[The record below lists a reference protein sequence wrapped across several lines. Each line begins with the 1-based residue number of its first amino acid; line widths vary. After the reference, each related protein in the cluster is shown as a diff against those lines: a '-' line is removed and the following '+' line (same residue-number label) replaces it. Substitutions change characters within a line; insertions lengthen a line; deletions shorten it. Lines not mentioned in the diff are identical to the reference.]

1 MVAVLM
7 KINHNIPHRYW
18 NVDLRFMGV
27 NETRKCIAHA
37 IQSYGGKALLFH
49 VLTDFGAHLS
59 RVPLD
64 CLSHKPL
71 SADCLLPLHMLQLW
85 DCFSNNVTFVTFD
98 YLTEARV
105 KVTLKDTTHVWGNY
119 FGTVD
124 WYNNGY
130 TDEST
135 QFKQGHIILLD
146 NGQIAV
152 QPNNRLQ
159 FFDMSFT
166 GAEFPTDK
174 LKVIQETPSVE
185 SVSEKWLINGDEYF
199 YEQVLDLSILKGSS

>member
-1 MVAVLM
+1 M
-7 KINHNIPHRYW
+7 KINHNIPHQYW
-18 NVDLRFMGV
+18 HVDLSFMGV
-27 NETRKCIAHA
+27 KETRKCIVHA

-59 RVPLD
+59 RVPLNF
-64 CLSHKPL
+64 LSHKL
-71 SADCLLPLHMLQLW
+71 TTDEHLPLHMLQLW
-85 DCFSNNVTFVTFD
+85 DCFSDNVSFVQFD

-105 KVTLKDTTHVWGNY
+105 KATLKDRSLIWGNY

-124 WYNNGY
+124 WYENGF
-130 TDEST
+130 TEEPT

-146 NGQIAV
+146 NGQIAM

-166 GAEFPTDK
+166 GKSFPMHK
-174 LKVIQETPSVE
+174 LRVIEETPSVE
-185 SVSEKWLINGDEYF
+185 SVSEKWLITGDEYF
-199 YEQVLDLSILKGSS
+199 YEQVPNEPELSDSESEGNDS